1 MMLLDVEAMVEVA
14 LVVITDRASVEVT
27 GSASEGSDAVGCASG
42 SSDVVDSA
50 SDVALSMA
58 VGSRGFVD
66 VLGSFLAGGG
76 MTLKVAVAPHSSIEF
91 SSGQQPASVQ

>member
-1 MMLLDVEAMVEVA
+1 MMLLDVGAMVEVA

-27 GSASEGSDAVGCASG
+27 GSASEGSDAVG
-42 SSDVVDSA
+42 SA
-50 SDVALSMA
+50 SDVALSIA

-76 MTLKVAVAPHSSIEF
+76 MTLKVAVAPHSSTEL
-91 SSGQQPASVQ
+91 SSGQQPALVQ